1 MRVPSSS
8 ALMNLSIWLYVS
20 VGGLAASVVLYYRLD
35 DGVSSRWVFTNETA
49 WLFAAALATSVLAVT
64 MLVARVRRAG
74 GIASKPVRLSLTM
87 SFVSIAFM
95 LLLCEAVVR
104 AFAVSN
110 PEGSLVGDVRLLPRD
125 WQEVAAYRGT
135 LWQRHASDSGVFV
148 FDAQLG
154 WTVAPNGQGMGPAH
168 ETYFSSAEGLRA
180 PAQGIKFGD
189 RSARTRIALLGDS
202 YVFGSDVVY
211 EDTWGFQ
218 LQQRLGPDTQ
228 VLNFGVPGYGVDQAY
243 LRYLKDVRP
252 WHPDIAILGLISHDL
267 LRTTMIYYAVGFPG
281 AVVPGAKPRFIL
293 RDRHPVLLNVPLP
306 RAEDVYAAR
315 SIRDLPFIDYDRMYR
330 PTEWQRRWYEFSY
343 LLRLAISWSPQS
355 GVGRSPPENEET
367 ASLNGAI
374 IRSFVRDATDA
385 GTIPI
390 VAFLPSFMEF
400 RATSGRLSGTLLL
413 GMRVLEQ
420 SGVEFV
426 DLTSCVE
433 KVDER
438 ERFTAGWHYTPRANS
453 AVGDCLRDIVE
464 ERLSGKRIPSTS
476 Q

>member
-1 MRVPSSS
+1 MS
-8 ALMNLSIWLYVS
+8 LSIWLYVL
-20 VGGLAASVVLYYRLD
+20 VGGLAASLVLYYRLD
-35 DGVSSRWVFTNETA
+35 DGVSSCWVFTTGTV
-49 WLFAAALATSVLAVT
+49 WFFAAALATCVLAVT
-64 MLVARVRRAG
+64 VLVSRCRRAG
-74 GIASKPVRLSLTM
+74 GVASKPVRLSLAM

-104 AFAVSN
+104 TFAVSH
-110 PEGSLVGDVRLLPRD
+110 PEGALVGDVRLLPRD
-125 WQEVAAYRGT
+125 WQEVAVYRGA
-135 LWQRHASDSGVFV
+135 LWQRHASDAGVFV
-148 FDAQLG
+148 FDSQLG

-168 ETYFSSAEGLRA
+168 ETNFSSAEGLRA
-180 PAQGIKFGD
+180 PVQGIRFGD
-189 RSARTRIALLGDS
+189 RSARIRIALLGDS
-202 YVFGSDVVY
+202 YVFGSDVGY

-218 LQQRLGPDTQ
+218 LEQRLGQDTQ

-243 LRYLKDVRP
+243 LRYLKDVRA
-252 WHPDIAILGLISHDL
+252 WHPDITILGVISHDL
-267 LRTTMIYYAVGFPG
+267 LRTTMVYYAVGFSG

-293 RDRHPVLLNVPLP
+293 RDGHPVLLNVPLP
-306 RAEDVYAAR
+306 RAEDVYAAHA
-315 SIRDLPFIDYDRMYR
+315 IRDLPFIDYDRTYR
-330 PTEWQRRWYEFSY
+330 PAEWQRHWYEFSY
-343 LLRLAISWSPQS
+343 LLRFAISWSPQS
-355 GVGRSPPENEET
+355 GVSRSPPENEET

-374 IRSFVRDATDA
+374 VRSFVRDATDA

-390 VAFLPSFMEF
+390 VAFFPSFMEF

-433 KVDER
+433 QVDER
-438 ERFTAGWHYTPRANS
+438 ERFTTGSHYTPRANS
-453 AVGDCLRDIVE
+453 AVGDCLREIVE